1 MPNASGAI
9 ARKAQVE
16 IQHDLLRNVRIT
28 GQASYQVTSYQGQNI
43 SSSFTG
49 SSTGLN
55 ERLTTAGVKAEYS
68 LTRTVV
74 VKASYAYERLK
85 TTVPG
90 ADYTANIFLLGLRLQ
105 R

>member
-1 MPNASGAI
+1 MCSSSGAKRTPR
-9 ARKAQVE
+9 A
-16 IQHDLLRNVRIT
+16 
-28 GQASYQVTSYQGQNI
+28 TSRVIN
-43 SSSFTG
+43 
-49 SSTGLN
+49 
-55 ERLTTAGVKAEYS
+55 AGVKAEYS

-74 VKASYAYERLK
+74 VKASYAFERLK